1 MLSTQWHAIVPAKR
15 LVESKTRLGRIDLS
29 IPFLTDVLTA
39 LAESTQ
45 IADITVVTSDSTI
58 ADVASGLNCA
68 VVEELGEPGLLPAI
82 NQGIQSLPAIE
93 RAHIV
98 VVLGDIPC
106 LTATDVSNFLVAG
119 AKYPCAFLSD
129 AEGTGSTMWM
139 RTDNTSDL
147 PCFGPRS
154 RAAHREAGA
163 TEIHEPHLASA
174 RRDVDTEVNLWD
186 AIRLGLGTSTTTALQ
201 GQSTPPSAV
210 LTIASIDPLTAVDES
225 GRIQHLET
233 EDIAPLRT
241 VRVGQRVIV
250 PR

>member
-15 LVESKTRLGRIDLS
+15 LVESKSRLGRIDLS

-39 LAESTQ
+39 LTESTQ
-45 IADITVVTSDSTI
+45 IADITVVTRDSTI
-58 ADVASGLNCA
+58 ADIAFGLNCA
-68 VVEELGEPGLLPAI
+68 VAEEISESGLLPAI
-82 NQGIQSLPAIE
+82 NQGIQSLPAADQ
-93 RAHIV
+93 AHIV
-98 VVLGDIPC
+98 VVLGDVPC
-106 LTATDVSNFLVAG
+106 LTAADVSKFIAAG

-139 RTDNTSDL
+139 RTTNTSHL

-163 TEIHEPHLASA
+163 VEIHGPHFASA

-186 AIRLGLGTSTTTALQ
+186 AIRLGLGKSTTTALQ

-210 LTIASIDPLTAVDES
+210 LTIASTEPLTAVDES
-225 GRIQHLET
+225 GHIRHLDSG
-233 EDIAPLRT
+233 DIAPLRA
-241 VRVGQRVIV
+241 VRVGQRVV
-250 PR
+250 VAR